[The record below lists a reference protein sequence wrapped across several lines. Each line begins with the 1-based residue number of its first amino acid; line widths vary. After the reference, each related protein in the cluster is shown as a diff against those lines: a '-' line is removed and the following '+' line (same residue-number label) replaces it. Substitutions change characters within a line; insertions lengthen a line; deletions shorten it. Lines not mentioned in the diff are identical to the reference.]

1 MSKVE
6 DFLTKEEEQEIVSAI
21 RTAELNT
28 SGEIRVHIEASS
40 DKDDAFHRALK
51 VFQTLKMY
59 ETEQKNA
66 VLIYVAVEDHKF
78 VIYGDEGINNVVP
91 VNFWDTT
98 KNVMQNHFKK
108 GDFKQGI
115 VEGILKAGQELKA
128 HFPWQSNDV
137 DEISNEI
144 SKG

>member
-6 DFLTKEEEQEIVSAI
+6 EFLTKEEEQEIVSAI

-40 DKDDAFHRALK
+40 DKDDAFKRALE
-51 VFQTLKMY
+51 VFHSLKMF

-108 GDFKQGI
+108 GNFKKGI

-128 HFPWQSNDV
+128 HFPWQTNDV
-137 DEISNEI
+137 DELSNEI

>member
-21 RTAELNT
+21 RVAELNT

-40 DKDDAFHRALK
+40 NKDDAFNRALE
-51 VFQTLKMY
+51 VFHSLKMV
-59 ETEQKNA
+59 ETKQQNA

-78 VIYGDEGINNVVP
+78 VIYGDEGINKVVP
-91 VNFWDTT
+91 TNFWDTT
-98 KNVMQNHFKK
+98 KNTMQTYFKQ
-108 GDFKQGI
+108 GDFKKGI
-115 VEGILKAGQELKA
+115 VEGVLKAGQELKT
-128 HFPWQSNDV
+128 HFPWQTD
-137 DEISNEI
+137 DEDELSNEI